1 MKVVSLFAGIGGFDL
16 ALTRAGH
23 QIVYANEWDKL
34 AADIYEQHFK
44 HKPDTRDIRTVL
56 PEDIPDHDILCG
68 GFPCPDFSI
77 AGKRAGFTGRQ
88 GDLFFEVLRILK
100 AKRTSYFIL
109 ENVRGLLN
117 HGKGETFKTILYELG
132 ELGYEL
138 QWFLLDSQNFG
149 VPQQRKRI
157 FIIGNLRGKSA
168 PEIFNFGQSNS
179 RHDTSQSEMEPRG
192 LCLTTRTG
200 ARQDP
205 TAETFIGYC
214 LNTKTRGVG
223 QIWNETHI
231 AGVNPVG
238 EGENARFPRRLDRIR
253 DKQLGNAV
261 TVNVVQAIAER
272 FVS

>member
-1 MKVVSLFAGIGGFDL
+1 MKYVSLFAGIGGFDL
-16 ALTRAGH
+16 ALNRLGH
-23 QIVYANEWDKL
+23 ECVYANEWDKY
-34 AADIYEQHFK
+34 AADTYEKNFNHR
-44 HKPDTRDIRTVL
+44 PDTRDIKTVNAS
-56 PEDIPDHDILCG
+56 EIPDHDILCG

-77 AGKRAGFTGRQ
+77 AGKRAGFTGKS

-100 AKRTSYFIL
+100 AKRTPYFIL

-117 HGKGETFKTILYELG
+117 HAKGETFKTILSELG

-149 VPQQRKRI
+149 VPQQRKRV

-168 PEIFNFGQSNS
+168 PEIFNFAESHS
-179 RHDTSQSEMEPRG
+179 RDDTKESEMEQRG
-192 LCLTTRTG
+192 LCLTTRSG
-200 ARQDP
+200 QRQDP

-214 LNTKTRGVG
+214 LNTKTREVG

-231 AGVNPVG
+231 AGIDTIG
-238 EGENARFPRRLDRIR
+238 KGKDARFPRRVDRIR

-261 TVNVVQAIAER
+261 TVNVVQEIAKR
-272 FVS
+272 ISP